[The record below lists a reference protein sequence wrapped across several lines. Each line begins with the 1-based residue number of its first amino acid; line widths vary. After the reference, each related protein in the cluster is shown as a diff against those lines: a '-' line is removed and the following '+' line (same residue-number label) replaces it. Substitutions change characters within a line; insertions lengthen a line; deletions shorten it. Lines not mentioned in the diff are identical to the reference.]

1 MRQSAFYIAAVE
13 VQFAQV
19 DIRLN
24 VIRIDFKRRGI
35 RLNRFVKMPQSF
47 VDQTEVVPVHGILRV
62 GRCRLLSIDER
73 IVVFFLSEQGSRQV
87 IICNRILIGIAQ
99 RAAEEFFSFG
109 IILLRAVQ
117 RTQFAQSVYVRR
129 IYSQHF
135 VV

>member
-1 MRQSAFYIAAVE
+1 MRQSAFYVAAVE

-19 DIRLN
+19 DIRFN
-24 VIRIDFKRRGI
+24 MIRIDFKRRGI
-35 RLNRFVKMPQSF
+35 RLNRFIKMPQSF

-73 IVVFFLSEQGSRQV
+73 IVVFFLSEQGGRQIV
-87 IICNRILIGIAQ
+87 IRNRILVGITQ
-99 RAAEEFFSFG
+99 RAAEVFFGFG

-117 RTQFAQSVYVRR
+117 RAQFTQSVYVRR